1 MWGDIRVLIGVGFCY
16 YQDIE
21 SIKRGIPTFIDNVD
35 YVFAIDGRFSLRD
48 GPDYSN
54 DGSTEFLEQYKN
66 VIIEKFVG
74 MEHDKR
80 QRYVE
85 LAKKYKI
92 DVLIII
98 DSDEYVDS
106 ADWTLFRE
114 NISKILQSEDNIH
127 GVNFFTDGNI
137 TQYPRIWIRPHQI
150 RYWNAHCL
158 FEVNGNVIRSPK
170 NLKPVLGITLKMDD
184 SKRSEQ
190 YLKETT
196 DYQYRMIAF
205 EKPFR
210 KMV

>member
-1 MWGDIRVLIGVGFCY
+1 MLIGIGYCFYNDV
-16 YQDIE
+16 E

-35 YVFAIDGRFSLRD
+35 YVFAIDGKFSLRE
-48 GPDYSN
+48 GEDYSN
-54 DGSTEFLEQYKN
+54 DGSTEYLQQFKN

-80 QRYVE
+80 QKYID
-85 LAKKYKI
+85 LAVQNKV

-98 DSDEYVDS
+98 DSDEYVS
-106 ADWTLFRE
+106 QADWVEFRNNLE
-114 NISKILQSEDNIH
+114 KIISSEDNIH

-137 TQYPRIWIRPHQI
+137 TQYPRVWIRPHQI
-150 RYWNAHCL
+150 KYWNAHCL

-170 NLKPVLGITLKMDD
+170 NLKPVLGITLQMDD
-184 SKRSEQ
+184 SKRSEE

-196 DYQYRMIAF
+196 NYQYKMISY

-210 KMV
+210 KMI